1 MRTVHRFHTGLLL
14 AGLSLLP
21 LIALAPGSAIAA
33 GTLQRSPI
41 AGNAFAGSSVN
52 VVANIRQSIASHNGQ
67 QFTAFYDVDGFMV
80 LARRALNSDT
90 QPSAWETHR
99 TSHRGNVADAH
110 NSISLAIDGAGFLHV
125 SWDHHGNPLN
135 YARSVAPGSLELA
148 TKSPMTGQREARV
161 TYPQFFPLPSGDLLF
176 LYRDGR
182 SGQGSLVLNRYDT
195 ATQTWRTVQ
204 PDLISGEGQRSP
216 YWAMT
221 VDARGTLHLAW
232 NWRESP
238 DVASNHDLAYARST
252 DGGLSWTKSDSTSY
266 ALPITAASA
275 EYAAL
280 IPQNSNL
287 MNPPF
292 ITTDSASNPAI
303 VSYWSP
309 KPDAA
314 PQFQIIHHDGKTWQ
328 QIPGPARTDK
338 FSLAG
343 TGTKRPPIS
352 RALLLFSS
360 SAKTSSLHLVYR
372 DDSRSG
378 RIIIAT
384 RESIPD
390 SVWRETELTPDSVGA
405 WEPSFDPVA
414 WEKFQQFHILVQ
426 RAEQRDG
433 NDHTAAPTPPEKIS
447 VLTWT
452 P

>member
-1 MRTVHRFHTGLLL
+1 MPRPLFLLSALLITASLSTL
-14 AGLSLLP
+14 AASP
-21 LIALAPGSAIAA
+21 APR
-33 GTLQRSPI
+33 LSPI
-41 AGNAFAGSSVN
+41 ATDAFAGSSVN
-52 VVANIRQSIASHNGQ
+52 VVANIRQSVVTHNDR
-67 QFTAFYDVDGFMV
+67 QFAAYYDADGFMV
-80 LARRALNSDT
+80 LARRALNPDT
-90 QPSAWETHR
+90 QPSKWETLR

-110 NSISLAIDGAGFLHV
+110 NSISLALDGAGFLHV

-135 YARSVAPGSLELA
+135 YARSVTPGSLELA
-148 TKSPMTGQREARV
+148 PKSPMTGERESRV
-161 TYPQFFPLPSGDLLF
+161 TYPQFFVLPSGELLF

-195 ATQTWRTVQ
+195 ATQTWHTVQ
-204 PDLISGEGQRSP
+204 PNLISGEGKRSP

-252 DGGLSWTKSDSTSY
+252 DAGLTWTKSDATPC

-292 ITTDSASNPAI
+292 ITTDAANNPAI

-309 KPDAA
+309 TPDSA
-314 PQFQIIHHDGKTWQ
+314 PQFQIIRHDGKTWQ
-328 QIPGPARTDK
+328 PIPGPARTDK

-352 RALLLFSS
+352 RALLLFSP
-360 SAKTSSLHLVYR
+360 SAKTPALSSLHLIYR
-372 DDSRSG
+372 DDTRSS
-378 RIIIAT
+378 RIIVAT
-384 RESIPD
+384 RDSLPESF
-390 SVWRETELTPDSVGA
+390 WRETELTPKSVGA
-405 WEPSFDPVA
+405 WEPSFDPAA
-414 WEKFQQFHILVQ
+414 WDKSQQLHMLVQ

-433 NDHTAAPTPPEKIS
+433 NDRTAAPTPPSKIS